1 MRVVYQYGSSRISDG
16 ATVGAT
22 ESGPDRK
29 SHNQMS
35 RKGSRAHAQPV
46 PALFSYYN
54 SSTQCIMTDMATG
67 CDASRRGF
75 AWKGARMLNRK
86 LRNIALVGPFH
97 WKWRHETSPIGL
109 LPGKYAGA
117 HELPEVPLGCSL
129 GRPRPL
135 YHCLALSLV
144 ICPLSAILLA
154 PSIITFLTFVVFG

>member
-1 MRVVYQYGSSRISDG
+1 MVRRLVLPKAALTGSHITRCHGRDRVRMRNRF
-16 ATVGAT
+16 
-22 ESGPDRK
+22 PRF
-29 SHNQMS
+29 
-35 RKGSRAHAQPV
+35 
-46 PALFSYYN
+46 FSYYN
-54 SSTQCIMTDMATG
+54 SSTQCIMTEMAPDVTR
-67 CDASRRGF
+67 ARRGF

-86 LRNIALVGPFH
+86 LRNIALGGPFH

-117 HELPEVPLGCSL
+117 HEWPEVPLGCYL

-144 ICPLSAILLA
+144 ICPLPAILLA

>member
-1 MRVVYQYGSSRISDG
+1 MVRRVVLPKAALTGSHITRCHGRDRVRMRNRFPRFFLTIIVVHNVSWPIWL
-16 ATVGAT
+16 
-22 ESGPDRK
+22 PDVT
-29 SHNQMS
+29 
-35 RKGSRAHAQPV
+35 RA
-46 PALFSYYN
+46 
-54 SSTQCIMTDMATG
+54 
-67 CDASRRGF
+67 RRGF

-86 LRNIALVGPFH
+86 LRNIALGGPFH

-117 HELPEVPLGCSL
+117 HEWPEVPLGCYL

-144 ICPLSAILLA
+144 ICPLPAILLA